1 MFRPVT
7 TVANQHRTIRPVM
20 RERSTAKIYD
30 VQSKV
35 YDKTFGKLVDKR
47 IRRAIQ
53 QFEIKPGDLVLDL
66 GVGTGNSL
74 PLYPSEV
81 GTVVGIDL
89 SAGMLEKA
97 ADKVSDRSNIA
108 LVQGNALQ
116 LPFADS
122 SFDHVFLSHVISV
135 VSDAV
140 AVIRE
145 TLRVA
150 KPGARIVM
158 LNHFQST
165 NKMVAKLEKIV
176 SPICTKLGWRSD
188 LSLQDLLAHTGVTVD
203 YRYKLTSPD
212 IWETVVFTNKK

>member
-1 MFRPVT
+1 
-7 TVANQHRTIRPVM
+7 M

-35 YDKTFGKLVDKR
+35 YDHTFGKLVEKR
-47 IRRAIQ
+47 IRRALQ
-53 QFEIKPGDLVLDL
+53 QFEIKPGDFVLDL

-74 PLYPSEV
+74 RLYPNQ
-81 GTVVGIDL
+81 GTIVGIDL

-97 ADKVSDRSNIA
+97 ADKVSDKNNIA

-145 TLRVA
+145 TMRVA
-150 KPGARIVM
+150 KPGARVVM

-165 NKMVAKLEKIV
+165 NKMVAKIEKIV

>member
-1 MFRPVT
+1 
-7 TVANQHRTIRPVM
+7 M

-35 YDKTFGKLVDKR
+35 YDHTFGKLVQKR
-47 IRRAIQ
+47 LSRAIQ
-53 QFEIKPGDLVLDL
+53 QFEIKPGDFVLDL

-74 PLYPSEV
+74 RLYPNQ

-89 SAGMLEKA
+89 SAGMLDKA
-97 ADKVSDRSNIA
+97 AEKVSEKPNIA

-145 TLRVA
+145 TQRVA
-150 KPGARIVM
+150 KPGARVVM

-165 NKMVAKLEKIV
+165 NKMVAKIEKVI